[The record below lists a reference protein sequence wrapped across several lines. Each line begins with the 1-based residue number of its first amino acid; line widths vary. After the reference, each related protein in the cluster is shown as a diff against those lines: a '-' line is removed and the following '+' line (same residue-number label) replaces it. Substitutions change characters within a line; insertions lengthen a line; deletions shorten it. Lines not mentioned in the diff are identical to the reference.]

1 MESSKNNLPV
11 VAITGSSGL
20 VGSKLTRYLRWQGHT
35 VIPLVRKDP
44 SGQSRL
50 WNPED
55 PDPSILRGVDTLIHL
70 AGEPIFGR
78 FSAEHKEAIRQSRV
92 GPTRRLAEVAARTE
106 SVTTMVCA
114 SAVGFYGYARD
125 GLVDEESGR
134 GGGFLADVCAEWEDA
149 CQPARD
155 GGVRVVNVRT
165 GLVLDRSGGLL
176 KILGTLTRLGVNGPL
191 AGGGQW
197 FPWVGGDDLVR
208 IYAEAVRNED
218 LRGPVNAVGPEKITN
233 KDFTKA
239 LGRVLHRPTVLPVPR
254 LAPALLLG
262 EQGARELAL
271 ASQRVDHRALRR
283 CGFVFQHDTIRA
295 ALAHELG

>member
-1 MESSKNNLPV
+1 M
-11 VAITGSSGL
+11 
-20 VGSKLTRYLRWQGHT
+20 

-44 SGQSRL
+44 SGESRL
-50 WNPED
+50 WHPEK
-55 PDPSILRGVDTLIHL
+55 PDSSILRGVDALIHL

-78 FSAEHKEAIRQSRV
+78 FSAEHKEAIRHSRV
-92 GPTRRLAEVAARTE
+92 GPSRRLAEVAARTE

-114 SAVGFYGYARD
+114 SAVGFYGYSRD

-134 GGGFLADVCAEWEDA
+134 GGGFLADVCAEWEAA

-155 GGVRVVNVRT
+155 GGVRV
-165 GLVLDRSGGLL
+165 
-176 KILGTLTRLGVNGPL
+176 VNGPL

-208 IYAEAVRNED
+208 IYAEAVRNDD

-239 LGRVLHRPTVLPVPR
+239 LGRVLHRPTILPVPR
-254 LAPALLLG
+254 IAPALLLG

-283 CGFVFQHDTIRA
+283 CGFAFRHDTIHA